1 MAKTTVSFEKT
12 SGGIPV
18 VTDTIPD
25 AISSGYMVAVNTG
38 SRDEAKDVMGISHLL
53 EHVVFRETKT
63 RSSFQ
68 MSKEIEGAGG
78 EINAFTAK
86 EVTAFYGVTMKDT
99 AETAKDLVAD
109 IVTNPVISKKDTN
122 LEKKIVLQEISMW
135 ENDPESYIHK
145 LFAETM
151 WRGHELSQNEAG
163 TSKIVRG
170 LDYNDLRE
178 YYDEKY
184 RKPNLIVF
192 ACGAVESDDVME
204 WAESNFDPMPNGTA
218 NVRRAPTCYGPA
230 YKYYR
235 RKGDHCYVGIGFQGY
250 PASHQDRI
258 PLVLLSAILG
268 SGSSSRLFQGVRED
282 KALVYSIYN
291 SIDQNS
297 DASSV
302 GTYMSATEE
311 NVLEAIQTTCKIY
324 CDLKKDGLQKGE
336 LDRARNLVKG
346 ATVRYMESTEH
357 RMYSLAK
364 NFIITGRPDTIRERL
379 AALDAVTEEDIMR
392 VAQDIISPNALN
404 IVMYG
409 NKVRDMK
416 DFDISQIEL

>member
-1 MAKTTVSFEKT
+1 
-12 SGGIPV
+12 
-18 VTDTIPD
+18 
-25 AISSGYMVAVNTG
+25 
-38 SRDEAKDVMGISHLL
+38 
-53 EHVVFRETKT
+53 
-63 RSSFQ
+63 
-68 MSKEIEGAGG
+68 
-78 EINAFTAK
+78 
-86 EVTAFYGVTMKDT
+86 
-99 AETAKDLVAD
+99 
-109 IVTNPVISKKDTN
+109 
-122 LEKKIVLQEISMW
+122 
-135 ENDPESYIHK
+135 
-145 LFAETM
+145 
-151 WRGHELSQNEAG
+151 
-163 TSKIVRG
+163 
-170 LDYNDLRE
+170 
-178 YYDEKY
+178 
-184 RKPNLIVF
+184 
-192 ACGAVESDDVME
+192 
-204 WAESNFDPMPNGTA
+204 
-218 NVRRAPTCYGPA
+218 
-230 YKYYR
+230 
-235 RKGDHCYVGIGFQGY
+235 
-250 PASHQDRI
+250 
-258 PLVLLSAILG
+258 
-268 SGSSSRLFQGVRED
+268 
-282 KALVYSIYN
+282 LVYSIYN